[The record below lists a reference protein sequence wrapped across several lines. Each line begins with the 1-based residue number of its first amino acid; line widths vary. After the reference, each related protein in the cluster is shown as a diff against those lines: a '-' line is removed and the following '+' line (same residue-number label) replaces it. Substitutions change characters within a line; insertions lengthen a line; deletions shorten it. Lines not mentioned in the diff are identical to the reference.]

1 LSAKRASADSVV
13 GIKVAAVNDST
24 LVRGAIAHLKNARAP
39 RNDGEL
45 MN

>member
-1 LSAKRASADSVV
+1 LSAKLASADSVV

-24 LVRGAIAHLKNARAP
+24 LVRGAIAHLNARAP